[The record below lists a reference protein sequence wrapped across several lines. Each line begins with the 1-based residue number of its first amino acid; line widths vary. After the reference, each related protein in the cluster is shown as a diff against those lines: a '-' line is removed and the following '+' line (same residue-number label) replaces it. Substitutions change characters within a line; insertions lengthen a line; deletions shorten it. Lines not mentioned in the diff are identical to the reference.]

1 MSIWDFFKPKPT
13 PKPEIIVGLEGA
25 VAVDKLAKVI
35 KIEEFAEYGP
45 EHNEI
50 KRKIQSPIATLTN
63 KLKHIEEGAVASVPK
78 VLSKKQLKSKL
89 SSMTKTQIVEVAL
102 VDYSTTLK
110 TSLKKSDLI
119 AEVLKLAK

>member
-25 VAVDKLAKVI
+25 VAVDKLAKV
-35 KIEEFAEYGP
+35 
-45 EHNEI
+45 
-50 KRKIQSPIATLTN
+50 
-63 KLKHIEEGAVASVPK
+63 LKGAVASVPK